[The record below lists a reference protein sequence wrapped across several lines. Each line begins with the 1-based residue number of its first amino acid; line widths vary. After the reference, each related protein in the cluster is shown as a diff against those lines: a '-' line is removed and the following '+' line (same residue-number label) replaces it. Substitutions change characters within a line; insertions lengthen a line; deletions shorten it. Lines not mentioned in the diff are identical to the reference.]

1 MTIIADNK
9 KKLSQYL
16 IYTFYAAAMIVMIFY
31 SWNEQNKTARGDYSP
46 LYRNIRKAP
55 AYIKKGFNTADLHK
69 IPNEGP
75 QSVGE
80 WVRFQTESLHV
91 NDSSLELPKRRY
103 LSPWGKD
110 VQEFTI
116 NFLLEMDSKAMAYL
130 NENLSIVPGIFIAGI
145 GENWEIFFNGKLVRS
160 EIHRIEAGRLKKP
173 RTWYNVYFPF
183 DGSLVLKGT
192 NILSLRILGDPT
204 YLGTGIFFQTA
215 PVYIDDYRIIE
226 RRQFNFLNTVLC
238 AVFAFT
244 GAYYLMLYL
253 SIKKRTEIFNL
264 FFGIFSI
271 LLFIYVICRQE
282 WIYSLIPN
290 SDITIRMEYGSLMLS
305 IPVLGIFFETLGI
318 KKITKVSRGYLIFC
332 SLLCLTQILFCNQ
345 YGEEIILIWDLTALF
360 YFTYII
366 AYYIIYFRFWDKQKK
381 KEYNED
387 ETSDL
392 HTGGILIGMILSY
405 LCGNFDILDALFFR
419 MSIRLFT
426 YSIFAVH
433 IGMVIIL
440 SQRFSGIYKRL
451 EQSNAILENK
461 VHERT
466 QELEKQIVLALQAS
480 TSKSN
485 FLAKMSHEIRTPM
498 NAITG
503 MAELA
508 LREKMPQTVHEHIL
522 TIKQAGNNLVSII
535 NDILDFSKIEAGKL
549 EIIPNNYLLSSLLND
564 TVNIIRTRL
573 VEKPLRFFTNIDGNI
588 PNSLIGDEV
597 RLRQILLNLLS
608 NAVKYSE
615 KGYIGLTITIDKR
628 DNKQVWLKIVVAD
641 TGKGIKPEDQT
652 KLFDEFVQVDMK
664 KNQSVEGTGLGLA
677 ITKRLCI
684 AMGGNISMESE
695 YGRGSVFTVIIPQLI
710 EAQTPLAA
718 VEEPKKKKVLVYEGR
733 INYAKSICW
742 TLENLK
748 VPFTMVTDYDVFSA
762 ALYREEWYYVFSG
775 YGLYEKIN
783 PLMEKPDA
791 AFCKGKKPSLA
802 LMVEWGTEAYIPGVR
817 FVSIPVQSLS
827 IANVLNG
834 REDNKGY
841 FKNSGI
847 IRFSF
852 PRARLLVVDDIA
864 TNLKVV
870 EGLLAPYRAQT
881 DTCMNGLQAIEL
893 VKQNE
898 YDIVF
903 MDHMMPEMDGLE
915 TTAVIRAWEK
925 EQQKTDENP
934 RKQIPIIA
942 LTANAVVGMREMF
955 IENGFNDFLSKP
967 IDVSK
972 LDEMLD
978 RWIPKDKKEK
988 EIENEDQGTNSY
1000 IPVIPGVD
1008 TVKGIT
1014 MTGGTAAVYLKVLSL
1029 FCKDVDERMPLL
1041 QRTPETDNLH
1051 LFITNVHAIK
1061 SASASIGVREIS
1073 DQAAELEAAGKA
1085 ADTAFIRE
1093 HLPAF
1098 VRRLS
1103 ELVKNI
1109 SAVIAPATEGNS
1121 TADTNSKA
1129 DISAY
1134 IPAFRELADALKS
1147 KKISDIKHILN
1158 MLDQQ
1163 TQDLKVKK
1171 IIEEISN
1178 QVLMTEFDN
1187 ALKIIDEALRA

>member
-1 MTIIADNK
+1 MTIPTGNK
-9 KKLSQYL
+9 KKFSEYL
-16 IYTFYAAAMIVMIFY
+16 IYTFYAAAMIVIIFY
-31 SWNEQNKTARGDYSP
+31 SWNEQNKNTRRGDNP
-46 LYRNIRKAP
+46 LYRNIREAP
-55 AYIKKGFNTADLHK
+55 VYIKKGFDTADLLK
-69 IPNEGP
+69 IPDE
-75 QSVGE
+75 STGE
-80 WVRFQTESLHV
+80 WKRFQTTSLHV
-91 NDSSLELPKRRY
+91 NDSSLDMPKRRY

-110 VQEFTI
+110 AQEFTMNI
-116 NFLLEMDSKAMAYL
+116 LLEMDSSTMAYL
-130 NENLSIVPGIFIAGI
+130 NGNLSVVPGIFIAGI

-160 EIHRIEAGRLKKP
+160 ELYQTENGRIKKN

-183 DGSLVLKGT
+183 DGSLVVPGT

-215 PVYIDDYRIIE
+215 PVFIDDYSIIE
-226 RRQFNFLNTVLC
+226 RRQFNFMNTVLC

-244 GAYYLMLYL
+244 GVYYMMLYF
-253 SIKKRTEIFNL
+253 SVKKKTEIFNL
-264 FFGIFSI
+264 FFGFFSI
-271 LLFIYVICRQE
+271 LLFIYVICRQA
-282 WIYSLIPN
+282 WIFSLIPN
-290 SDITIRMEYGSLMLS
+290 SDITIRMEYGALMLS
-305 IPVLGIFFETLGI
+305 LPVLGIFFETLGM
-318 KKITKVSRGYLIFC
+318 KKITKVSLGYLILC
-332 SLLCLTQILFCNQ
+332 SVLCMTQILFCNQ
-345 YGEEIILIWDLTALF
+345 YGEEIILIWDLTALI
-360 YFTYII
+360 YFTYVLV
-366 AYYIIYFRFWDKQKK
+366 YYIIYFRFWDKNRK
-381 KEYNED
+381 KEYD

-392 HTGGILIGMILSY
+392 HIGGILIGMVLSY
-405 LCGNFDILDALFFR
+405 LCGNFDILDAFFFR
-419 MSIRLFT
+419 MSIRLFI

-440 SQRFSGIYKRL
+440 SQRFSGMYKQL
-451 EQSNAILENK
+451 ERSNAMLENK

-466 QELEKQIVLALQAS
+466 QELVKQIDLALQAS
-480 TSKSN
+480 TAKSN

-508 LREKMPQTVHEHIL
+508 LRENIPQAAQEHIL

-549 EIIPNNYLLSSLLND
+549 EIIPIKYMLSSLIND

-573 VEKPLRFFTNIDGNI
+573 AEKPLRFFTNIDGNI
-588 PNSLIGDEV
+588 PNNLIGDEV
-597 RLRQILLNLLS
+597 RMRQILLNLLS

-615 KGYIGLTITIDKR
+615 KGYIGLTITADKR
-628 DNKQVWLKIVVAD
+628 DNKQVWLKIAVAD
-641 TGKGIKPEDQT
+641 TGKGIKPEDQA

-664 KNQSVEGTGLGLA
+664 KNQRIEGTGLGLA

-684 AMGGNISMESE
+684 AMGGNIGIESE
-695 YGRGSVFTVIIPQLI
+695 YGKGSVFTVVIPQLI
-710 EAQTPLAA
+710 ESQTPLAV
-718 VEEPKKKKVLVYEGR
+718 VEEPDKKTVLVYEGR
-733 INYAKSICW
+733 INYAKSVCW
-742 TLENLK
+742 TLENMK
-748 VPFTMVTDYDVFSA
+748 VPYTMITDYNEFSA
-762 ALYREEWYYVFSG
+762 ALYRDEWFYVFSG
-775 YGLYEKIN
+775 YGLYEKIK

-834 REDNKGY
+834 RVDNNEY
-841 FKNSGI
+841 IKNSGVT
-847 IRFSF
+847 RFSF

-870 EGLLAPYRAQT
+870 EGLLAPYRAEVV
-881 DTCMNGLQAIEL
+881 TCMNGLRAIEL

-903 MDHMMPEMDGLE
+903 MDHMMPEMDGIE

-925 EQQKTDENP
+925 EQQTKNENP

-942 LTANAVVGMREMF
+942 LTANAVMGMREMF
-955 IENGFNDFLSKP
+955 IKNGFNDFLSKP

-978 RWIPKDKKEK
+978 RWIPNEKKEK
-988 EIENEDQGTNSY
+988 GIDSADQQTRSN

-1014 MTGGTAAVYLKVLSL
+1014 MTGGTVDTYLKVLSL
-1029 FCKDVDERMPLL
+1029 FCKDVQERLL
-1041 QRTPETDNLH
+1041 FLQKTPEADNLPV
-1051 LFITNVHAIK
+1051 FIINVHALK
-1061 SASASIGVREIS
+1061 SASASIGVQEMS
-1073 DQAAELEAAGKA
+1073 NQAAELEAAGKA
-1085 ADTAFIRE
+1085 ADMAFIRE
-1093 HLPAF
+1093 QLPAF

-1103 ELVKNI
+1103 ELIKNI
-1109 SAVIAPATEGNS
+1109 SAAITPSGEKVSAE
-1121 TADTNSKA
+1121 DTDSKP
-1129 DISAY
+1129 DLSAF

-1163 TQDLKVKK
+1163 TQDSKVKK
-1171 IIEEISN
+1171 ILEEISN
-1178 QVLMTEFDN
+1178 QVLMTEFEN
-1187 ALKIIDEALRA
+1187 AIKIIDEALRD